1 MHASNH
7 WYPRM
12 LPREMQT
19 NALSNSIHPSS
30 IHHPSI
36 HPSIHPS
43 SIHPSSIHPSIHVS
57 IRRSLSWAIKRAGQ
71 LYNSFLQQQKIN
83 NFTIIIFHLHTLNN
97 FTIIIFHLHTLN
109 TFNLCKTCKH
119 VLCNFYLFLFCYF
132 CLIKIYTIFL
142 LSHSLLC
149 LIFANTVTHI
159 KVYLLIYIS
168 VACVWWPGVG
178 L

>member
-1 MHASNH
+1 MHLITDT
-7 WYPRM
+7 PECFQGRCRQM
-12 LPREMQT
+12 LWVT
-19 NALSNSIHPSS
+19 
-30 IHHPSI
+30 PSI
-36 HPSIHPS
+36 H
-43 SIHPSSIHPSIHVS
+43 HPSIHVS
-57 IRRSLSWAIKRAGQ
+57 IRRSLSSAIKRAGQ

-97 FTIIIFHLHTLN
+97 FTIIIIFHLHTLNNFTIIIIFHLHTLN

-159 KVYLLIYIS
+159 KVYLLIYI
-168 VACVWWPGVG
+168 G
-178 L
+178 